1 MLLKLNYDH
10 ALNTGAKGEVNGKKT
25 NFFMVMNVDE
35 TNFEQAIDRYGKT
48 KGVVAFNFVGNPTFL
63 QTSPLIGLSEKPIL
77 FEQDVS
83 QGVDLV
89 GVQQTMLALPQTI
102 RVVFKLNED
111 FKDMRFVHSESQ
123 KYPNIR
129 FEGGNLVRLAGCK
142 IGAIDPADIP
152 KKIAVSRIDL
162 TPSPQN
168 SAVMAYIHI
177 DDVDTIEFYP
187 FKDVQPK
194 SSRVSKVKTPKTP
207 KEKTSKS
214 SKTSKPKKQ
223 LSSLLALTQDV
234 GEFDN
239 F

>member
-1 MLLKLNYDH
+1 MLLKLDYNH

-35 TNFEQAIDRYGKT
+35 TNFEQAINRYGKT
-48 KGVVAFNFVGNPTFL
+48 KGVVAFNFVGQPNFL
-63 QTSPLIGLSEKPIL
+63 QTSPLVGMSEKPVL
-77 FEQDVS
+77 FEQDVT
-83 QGVDLV
+83 QGVNLA
-89 GVQQTMLALPQTI
+89 GIQQVMMALPSTV
-102 RVVFKLNED
+102 RVVFKLSDE
-111 FKDMRFVHSESQ
+111 FKDMRFIHSESQ

-129 FEGGNLVRLAGCK
+129 FEGGHLVRLAGCK

-177 DDVDTIEFYP
+177 DDVDTIEFYQY
-187 FKDVQPK
+187 KDVQPK
-194 SSRVSKVKTPKTP
+194 APRTPKVKTEKTP
-207 KEKTSKS
+207 KDKTPKA
-214 SKTSKPKKQ
+214 SKTTKPKKK
-223 LSSLLALTQDV
+223 LSSLLDLQNI